1 MARTVYRDIPYHGMS
16 CPLYKLGELLRRG
29 LIMVWGLTGYW
40 STGSE
45 KFYRASLVSLGFM
58 LLLLHQ
64 DLVEIAKTVWKPQKY
79 TVQQYLEYWGL

>member
-45 KFYRASLVSLGFM
+45 KFYCASLVSLGFCYYYC
-58 LLLLHQ
+58 
-64 DLVEIAKTVWKPQKY
+64 AKI
-79 TVQQYLEYWGL
+79 